1 LENCGQERNRRQSNK
16 WDIISIQQKNEIF
29 AELHEQA
36 ERMQGSNILNYNEN
50 ENTRTSEQAERRRVL
65 ICDDERDLLLMFTI
79 ALQESYDV
87 LTAKTGE
94 ECIKN
99 TLMQKIREERL
110 T

>member
-1 LENCGQERNRRQSNK
+1 M
-16 WDIISIQQKNEIF
+16 
-29 AELHEQA
+29 
-36 ERMQGSNILNYNEN
+36 MQGSNILNYNEN

-94 ECIKN
+94 ECIKKY
-99 TLMQKIREERL
+99 LMQKIREERL

>member
-1 LENCGQERNRRQSNK
+1 
-16 WDIISIQQKNEIF
+16 
-29 AELHEQA
+29 
-36 ERMQGSNILNYNEN
+36 MQGSNILNYNEN